1 MCRAR
6 GAQRPQGH
14 TCIPN
19 TVTEPDNDM
28 NTTYRKNLPGTDL
41 DYFDARAAVEAIKP
55 GAYDGL
61 PYTSRVLAE
70 NLVRRCDPATLD
82 ASLSQLIERKRD
94 LDFPWFPARVV
105 CHDILGQ
112 TALVDLA
119 GLRDAIADKG
129 GDPAQVNPVVPVQL
143 IVDHSLAVEC
153 GGFDPQAFEKNRAI
167 EDRRNEDRFHF
178 INWTKK
184 AFKNVDVIQPG
195 NGIMH
200 QINLEKMSPVIHSDR
215 GLAYPDTCVGTDSHT
230 PHVDALGVIA
240 IGVGGLE
247 AENVMLGRA
256 SWMRLP
262 EIVGVELSGKLAPNI
277 TATDLVLALTEF
289 LRKQKVVGAYLE
301 FYGEGARAL
310 TLGDRATISNM
321 APEYGATAAM
331 FAIDQQTIDYLKLT
345 GREEQQVKLVE
356 TYAKA
361 TGLWADSLAQAE
373 YERVLRFDL
382 SSVVRNMAGPSNPHA
397 RVATSDLAAKGIAG
411 AWEEV
416 PGQMPDGAVII
427 AAITS
432 CTNTSNPRN
441 VIAAGLLARNAN
453 KLGLGR
459 KPWVKSSLAPGS
471 KAVQLYL
478 EEAGL
483 EKELEQ
489 LGFGIVAFA
498 CTTCNGMSGALDP
511 VIQQEIIDRD
521 LYATAVLSGNRNFD
535 GRIHPY
541 AKQAFLASP
550 PLVVAYAIAGTIRFD
565 IEKDVLGVV
574 DGKEIRL
581 KDIWPSDEEI
591 DAVVRAAVKPEQ
603 FRKVYIPMFA
613 IEEDRGPKVAP
624 LYDWRPMSTY
634 IRRPPYWEGA
644 LAGERSLRGMR
655 PLAVLPDNIT
665 TDHLSPSNAI
675 MMDSAAGEYLAK
687 MGLPEEDFNSYA
699 THRGDHL
706 TAQRATFANPKL
718 FNEMVRKED
727 GSVKQGSLA
736 RIEPE
741 GKVTRMWEA
750 IETYMQRKQPL
761 IIVAGADYGQGSSR
775 DWAAKGVR
783 LAGVEVIVAEGFERI
798 HRTNLVGMGVLPLEF
813 KPGTDRKTL
822 GLEGSETYDVLGE
835 RKPRATLTL
844 VVTRANGERIEVPV
858 TCRLDTAEEVSIYE
872 AGGVLQRFAQ
882 DFLEASA

>member
-1 MCRAR
+1 
-6 GAQRPQGH
+6 
-14 TCIPN
+14 
-19 TVTEPDNDM
+19 M
-28 NTTYRKNLPGTDL
+28 NTSFRKNLPGTSL
-41 DYFDARAAVEAIKP
+41 DYFDAQAAVEAIQP
-55 GAYDGL
+55 GAWATL
-61 PYTSRVLAE
+61 PYTSRVHAE
-70 NLVRRCDPATLD
+70 NIVRKADPAILTR
-82 ASLSQLIERKRD
+82 SLKQLIERKRD
-94 LDFPWFPARVV
+94 HDFPWFPARVA

-119 GLRDAIADKG
+119 GLRDAIAKEG
-129 GDPAQVNPVVPVQL
+129 GDPAKVNPVVPVQL

-153 GGFDPQAFEKNRAI
+153 GGFDPDAFQKNRDI
-167 EDRRNEDRFHF
+167 EERRNEDRFHF

-184 AFKNVDVIQPG
+184 AFANVDVIPAG

-200 QINLEKMSPVIHSDR
+200 QINLEKMSPVIHADK
-215 GLAYPDTCVGTDSHT
+215 GIAYPDTCVGTDSHT

-262 EIVGVELSGKLAPNI
+262 EIVGVKLTGQRQSGI
-277 TATDLVLALTEF
+277 TATDVVLALTEF
-289 LRKQKVVGAYLE
+289 LRKNKVVGAYLE
-301 FYGEGARAL
+301 FHGEGASKL
-310 TLGDRATISNM
+310 TIGDRATISNM

-331 FAIDQQTIDYLKLT
+331 FSIDDQTLEYLTLT
-345 GREEQQVKLVE
+345 GRDAAQVKLVE
-356 TYAKA
+356 TYAKVA
-361 TGLWADSLAQAE
+361 GLWSDSLKDAV
-373 YERVLRFDL
+373 YERNLEFDL

-411 AWEEV
+411 KWEDV

-441 VIAAGLLARNAN
+441 VIAAALLARNAN
-453 KLGLGR
+453 KLGLTR

-471 KAVQLYL
+471 KAVELYL
-478 EEAGL
+478 NEAGL
-483 EKELEQ
+483 MGDLEK

-511 VIQQEIIDRD
+511 VIQQEIVDRD

-565 IEKDVLGVV
+565 IENDVLAVV

-581 KDIWPSDEEI
+581 KDIWPSDDEI
-591 DAVVRAAVKPEQ
+591 DAVVKVAVKPEQ
-603 FRKVYIPMFA
+603 YRAVYEPMFA
-613 IEEDRGPKVAP
+613 IQADDGVKVSP
-624 LYDWRPMSTY
+624 QYDWRPQSTY
-634 IRRPPYWEGA
+634 IRRPPYWDTEGVGA
-644 LAGERSLRGMR
+644 LAANPRTLKGMR

-675 MMDSAAGEYLAK
+675 MMNSAAGEYLHK

-706 TAQRATFANPKL
+706 TAMRATFANPTLK
-718 FNEMVRKED
+718 NEMVRDAD
-727 GSVKQGSLA
+727 GKVKAGSLA

-741 GKVTRMWEA
+741 GKVVRMWEA
-750 IETYMQRKQPL
+750 MEAYQERKQPL

-783 LAGVEVIVAEGFERI
+783 LAGVEAIAAEGFERI
-798 HRTNLVGMGVLPLEF
+798 HRTNLIGMGVLPLEF
-813 KPGTDRKTL
+813 KPGTTRLTL
-822 GLEGSETYDVLGE
+822 NIDGTETYDVEGDL
-835 RKPRATLTL
+835 KPRTDLTL
-844 VVTRANGERIEVPV
+844 VIARKNGEVVKVPM
-858 TCRLDTAEEVSIYE
+858 TCRLDTAEEVSVYE

-882 DFLEASA
+882 DFLAANR

>member
-1 MCRAR
+1 MSSHRF
-6 GAQRPQGH
+6 
-14 TCIPN
+14 
-19 TVTEPDNDM
+19 
-28 NTTYRKNLPGTDL
+28 RKPLPGTSL
-41 DYFDARAAVEAIKP
+41 DYVDARAAVESMSP
-55 GAYDGL
+55 GSYDRL
-61 PYTSRVLAE
+61 PYTARVHAE
-70 NLVRRCDPATLD
+70 NIVRKADPDKID
-82 ASLSQLIERKRD
+82 AYLGQLIERRRD

-119 GLRDAIADKG
+119 GLRDAIADMG

-143 IVDHSLAVEC
+143 IVDHSLAVEH
-153 GGFDPQAFEKNRAI
+153 GGFEKDAFAKNRAI
-167 EDRRNEDRFHF
+167 EDRRNDDRFHF
-178 INWTKK
+178 IDWTRF
-184 AFKNVDVIQPG
+184 AFKNVDVIPPG

-200 QINLEKMSPVIHSDR
+200 QINLERMSPVVHAQD

-240 IGVGGLE
+240 VGVGGLE

-256 SWMRLP
+256 SWMRTP
-262 EIVGVELSGKLAPNI
+262 DIVGVELSGKPAPGI
-277 TATDLVLALTEF
+277 TATDVVLALTEF
-289 LRKQKVVGAYLE
+289 LRKEKVVGAYLE
-301 FYGEGARAL
+301 FRGEGAAAL

-331 FAIDQQTIDYLKLT
+331 FFIDQNTIDYLRLT
-345 GREEQQVKLVE
+345 GRSDEQVKLVE
-356 TYAKA
+356 TYAKQA
-361 TGLWADSLAQAE
+361 GLWADALATAE
-373 YERVLRFDL
+373 YERTLHFDL
-382 SSVVRNMAGPSNPHA
+382 STVVRNMAGPSNPHK
-397 RVATSDLAAKGIAG
+397 RLPTSSLAEREIAKPWSMPDEGT
-411 AWEEV
+411 
-416 PGQMPDGAVII
+416 MPDGAVII

-453 KLGLGR
+453 ARGLTR
-459 KPWVKSSLAPGS
+459 KPWVKTSLAPGS

-478 EEAGL
+478 EEAKL
-483 EKELEQ
+483 LPELEQ

-511 VIQQEIIDRD
+511 KIQQEIIDRD

-565 IEKDVLGVV
+565 IEKDVLGLDAQGNEV
-574 DGKEIRL
+574 RL
-581 KDIWPSDEEI
+581 KDLWPSDAEI
-591 DAVVRAAVKPEQ
+591 DAIVAASVKPEH
-603 FRKVYIPMFA
+603 FRKVYEPMFA
-613 IEEDRGPKVAP
+613 PRAGATSGIKP
-624 LYDWRPMSTY
+624 LYDWRPQSTY

-644 LAGERSLRGMR
+644 LAGERTLKALR
-655 PLAVLPDNIT
+655 PLAVLGDNIT

-675 MMDSAAGEYLAK
+675 LADSAAGEYLAK

-706 TAQRATFANPKL
+706 TAQRATFANPTL
-718 FNEMVRKED
+718 LNEMVRNPD
-727 GSVKQGSLA
+727 GSVQKGSLA

-741 GKVTRMWEA
+741 GQVTRMWEA
-750 IETYMQRKQPL
+750 IETYMERKQPL
-761 IIVAGADYGQGSSR
+761 IIIAGADYGQGSSR

-783 LAGVEVIVAEGFERI
+783 LAGVEAIVAEGFERI
-798 HRTNLVGMGVLPLEF
+798 HRTNLIGMGVLPLEF
-813 KPGTDRKTL
+813 QPGTTRLTL
-822 GLEGSETYDVLGE
+822 GIDGTETFDVIGA
-835 RKPRATLTL
+835 RQPRTTLTL
-844 VVTRANGERIEVPV
+844 VIHRRNGERVEVPV
-858 TCRLDTAEEVSIYE
+858 TCRLDSDEEVSIYE

-882 DFLEASA
+882 DFLAGAA

>member
-1 MCRAR
+1 
-6 GAQRPQGH
+6 
-14 TCIPN
+14 
-19 TVTEPDNDM
+19 M
-28 NTTYRKNLPGTDL
+28 NSEFRKNLPGTGL
-41 DYFDARAAVEAIKP
+41 DYFDARAAVDAIKP
-55 GAYDGL
+55 GAYDRL

-70 NLVRRCDPATLD
+70 NLVRRCDPASLN
-82 ASLSQLIERKRD
+82 ASLGQLIERKRD

-119 GLRDAIADKG
+119 GLRDAIAEGG

-200 QINLEKMSPVIHSDR
+200 QINLEKMSPVIHAER
-215 GLAYPDTCVGTDSHT
+215 GVAYPDTCVGTDSHT

-262 EIVGVELSGKLAPNI
+262 EIVGVELSGKPQPGI
-277 TATDLVLALTEF
+277 TATDVVLALTEF
-289 LRKQKVVGAYLE
+289 LRKEKVVGAYLE

-331 FAIDQQTIDYLKLT
+331 FSIDQQTIDYLKLT
-345 GREEQQVKLVE
+345 GREDQQVKLVE
-356 TYAKA
+356 TYAKVA
-361 TGLWADSLAQAE
+361 GLWSDSLASAE

-397 RVATSDLAAKGIAG
+397 RVATSDLASKGIAG
-411 AWEEV
+411 QWEEV

-453 KLGLGR
+453 KLGLVR

-471 KAVQLYL
+471 KTVALYL
-478 EEAGL
+478 KEAGL
-483 EKELEQ
+483 DDELEQ

-511 VIQQEIIDRD
+511 LIQQEIIDRD

-591 DAVVRAAVKPEQ
+591 DAVVKAAVKPEQ
-603 FRKVYIPMFA
+603 FRQVYIPMFA
-613 IEEDRGPKVAP
+613 VQEDTGPKVTP

-644 LAGERSLRGMR
+644 LAGERTLKGMR

-675 MMDSAAGEYLAK
+675 MLDSAAGEYLAK

-718 FNEMVRKED
+718 FNEMVQENGK
-727 GSVKQGSLA
+727 VKQGSLA
-736 RIEPE
+736 RLEPE

-783 LAGVEVIVAEGFERI
+783 LAGVEAIVAEGFERI

-813 KPGTDRKTL
+813 KAGVNRKTL
-822 GLEGSETYDVLGE
+822 GIDGTETFDVLGE
-835 RKPRATLTL
+835 RTPRATLTL
-844 VVTRANGERIEVPV
+844 VITRANGERVEVPV

-882 DFLEASA
+882 DFLESAVAV

>member
-1 MCRAR
+1 
-6 GAQRPQGH
+6 
-14 TCIPN
+14 
-19 TVTEPDNDM
+19 M
-28 NTTYRKNLPGTDL
+28 NSEFRKPLPGTRL
-41 DYFDARAAVEAIKP
+41 DYFDAHAAIEALKP
-55 GAYDGL
+55 GAYATL

-70 NLVRRCDPATLD
+70 NLVRRCDPATLN
-82 ASLSQLIERKRD
+82 ASLTQLIERRRD

-119 GLRDAIADKG
+119 GLRDAIASQG
-129 GDPAQVNPVVPVQL
+129 GDPALVNPVVPVQL

-153 GGFDPQAFEKNRAI
+153 GGNDPQAFEKNRAI

-178 INWTKK
+178 IDWTKQ
-184 AFKNVDVIQPG
+184 AFKNVEVIPPG

-200 QINLEKMSPVIHSDR
+200 QINLEKMSPVVQVLD
-215 GLAYPDTCVGTDSHT
+215 GVAFPDTLVGTDSHT

-262 EIVGVELSGKLAPNI
+262 DIIGVELTGRRQPGI
-277 TATDLVLALTEF
+277 TATDVVLALTEY
-289 LRKQKVVGAYLE
+289 LRQQKVVGAYLE
-301 FYGEGARAL
+301 FYGEGASSL

-331 FAIDQQTIDYLKLT
+331 FSIDSQTIDYLRLT
-345 GREEQQVKLVE
+345 GREDEQVKLVE
-356 TYAKA
+356 LYARH
-361 TGLWADSLAQAE
+361 TGLWSDSLEQVE
-373 YERVLRFDL
+373 YERVLSFDL

-397 RVATSDLAAKGIAG
+397 RVATSDLAARGIAG
-411 AWEEV
+411 QWDEV

-453 KLGLGR
+453 RLGLSR

-471 KAVQLYL
+471 KTVALYL
-478 EEAGL
+478 DAAGL
-483 EKELEQ
+483 TTELEQ
-489 LGFGIVAFA
+489 LGFGVVAFA

-511 VIQQEIIDRD
+511 AIQQEIIDRD

-581 KDIWPSDEEI
+581 MDLWPSDEEI
-591 DAVVRAAVKPEQ
+591 DAVVQASVKPEQ
-603 FRKVYIPMFA
+603 FRQVYIPMFA
-613 IEEDRGPKVAP
+613 IEEHTGPKVEP
-624 LYDWRPMSTY
+624 LYDWRSMSTY

-644 LAGERSLRGMR
+644 LAGERTLKGMR

-675 MMDSAAGEYLAK
+675 MLNSAAGEYLAK
-687 MGLPEEDFNSYA
+687 MGVPEEDFNSYA

-706 TAQRATFANPKL
+706 TAQRATFANPQL
-718 FNEMVRKED
+718 VNEMAVVEGK
-727 GSVKQGSLA
+727 VKKGSLT

-741 GKVTRMWEA
+741 GQVTRMWEA
-750 IETYMQRKQPL
+750 IETYMARKQPL
-761 IIVAGADYGQGSSR
+761 IIIAGADYGQGSSR

-783 LAGVEVIVAEGFERI
+783 LAGVEAIAAEGFERI

-813 KPGTDRKTL
+813 KPGTNRLTL
-822 GLEGSETYDVLGE
+822 GIDGSETYDVIGQ
-835 RKPRATLTL
+835 RTPRATLTL
-844 VVTRANGERIEVPV
+844 VITRKSGERLEVPV
-858 TCRLDTAEEVSIYE
+858 TCRLDTGEELSIYE

-882 DFLEASA
+882 DFLEATVS

>member
-1 MCRAR
+1 
-6 GAQRPQGH
+6 
-14 TCIPN
+14 
-19 TVTEPDNDM
+19 M
-28 NTTYRKNLPGTDL
+28 NTAYRKPLPGTSL
-41 DYFDARAAVEAIKP
+41 DYFDARAAVEAIAP
-55 GAYDGL
+55 GAYDTL

-70 NLVRRCDPATLD
+70 NLVRRCDPATLAD
-82 ASLSQLIERKRD
+82 SLRQLIERKRE

-119 GLRDAIADKG
+119 GLRDAIAEQG

-153 GGFDPQAFEKNRAI
+153 GGDDPDAFAKNRAI

-178 INWTKK
+178 IEWTKL
-184 AFKNVDVIQPG
+184 AFKNVDVIPAG

-200 QINLEKMSPVIHSDR
+200 QINLEKMSPVIHAKD
-215 GLAYPDTCVGTDSHT
+215 GVAFPDTLVGTDSHT

-262 EIVGVELSGKLAPNI
+262 DIVGVELTGERQPGI
-277 TATDLVLALTEF
+277 TATDIVLALTEF
-289 LRKQKVVGAYLE
+289 LRQQKVVGAYLE
-301 FYGEGARAL
+301 FHGEGAARL

-331 FAIDQQTIDYLKLT
+331 FSIDPQTLDYLRLT
-345 GREEQQVKLVE
+345 GRADEQVRLVE

-361 TGLWADSLAQAE
+361 AGLWSDTLKHAA
-373 YERVLRFDL
+373 YERVLRFDV

-397 RVATSDLAAKGIAG
+397 RVATTDLAAKGIAG
-411 AWEEV
+411 QWDDV

-453 KLGLGR
+453 RLGLTR

-471 KAVQLYL
+471 KAVALYL
-478 EEAGL
+478 EAAGL
-483 EKELEQ
+483 KTELEA

-511 VIQQEIIDRD
+511 TIQQEIIDRD

-550 PLVVAYAIAGTIRFD
+550 PLVVAYAIAGTVRFD
-565 IEKDVLGVV
+565 IERDSFGTGP
-574 DGKEIRL
+574 DGQPITL
-581 KDIWPSDEEI
+581 KDLWPSDAEI
-591 DAVVRAAVKPEQ
+591 DAIVRASVKPEQ
-603 FRKVYIPMFA
+603 FRQVYIPMFDQRSEA
-613 IEEDRGPKVAP
+613 TASVSP
-624 LYDWRPMSTY
+624 LYDWRAQSTY

-644 LAGERSLRGMR
+644 LAGERTLRGLR
-655 PLAVLPDNIT
+655 PLAVLGDNIT

-675 MMDSAAGEYLAK
+675 LADSAAGEYLAK
-687 MGLPEEDFNSYA
+687 MGLPEADFNSYA

-706 TAQRATFANPKL
+706 TAQRATFANPTL
-718 FNEMVRKED
+718 RNEMAVVD
-727 GSVKQGSLA
+727 GEVKKGSLA

-750 IETYMQRKQPL
+750 IEAYMARKQPL
-761 IIVAGADYGQGSSR
+761 IVIAGADYGQGSSR

-783 LAGVEVIVAEGFERI
+783 LAGVEAIVAEGFERI
-798 HRTNLVGMGVLPLEF
+798 HRTNLIGMGVLPLEF
-813 KPGTDRKTL
+813 KPAPHASRWASTA
-822 GLEGSETYDVLGE
+822 
-835 RKPRATLTL
+835 PRPST
-844 VVTRANGERIEVPV
+844 
-858 TCRLDTAEEVSIYE
+858 
-872 AGGVLQRFAQ
+872 
-882 DFLEASA
+882 

>member
-1 MCRAR
+1 
-6 GAQRPQGH
+6 
-14 TCIPN
+14 
-19 TVTEPDNDM
+19 M
-28 NTTYRKNLPGTDL
+28 NTDHRKKLPGTTL
-41 DYFDARAAVEAIKP
+41 DYFDARAAVDALQP
-55 GAYDGL
+55 GAWDKL
-61 PYTSRVLAE
+61 PYTSRVHAE

-82 ASLSQLIERKRD
+82 DALRQLIERRRD
-94 LDFPWFPARVV
+94 RDFPWFPARVV

-119 GLRDAIADKG
+119 GLRDAIADMG
-129 GDPAQVNPVVPVQL
+129 GDPSQVNPVVQTQL
-143 IVDHSLAVEC
+143 IVDHSLAVEFA
-153 GGFDPQAFEKNRAI
+153 GSDPDAFAKNRAV
-167 EDRRNEDRFHF
+167 EERRNEDRFHF
-178 INWTKK
+178 IEWTKK
-184 AFKNVDVIQPG
+184 AFRNVEVIPPG

-200 QINLEKMSPVIHSDR
+200 QINLERMSPVVQVKD
-215 GLAYPDTCVGTDSHT
+215 GVAFPDTLVGTDSHT

-262 EIVGVELSGKLAPNI
+262 DIVGVELTGRPQAGI

-289 LRKQKVVGAYLE
+289 LRREKVVGAYLE
-301 FYGEGARAL
+301 FFGEGAAAL

-321 APEYGATAAM
+321 TPEFGATAAM
-331 FAIDQQTIDYLKLT
+331 FYIDAQTIAYLKLT
-345 GREEQQVKLVE
+345 GRDAAQVRLVE
-356 TYAKA
+356 TYAKQA
-361 TGLWADSLAQAE
+361 GLWADALETAE
-373 YERVLRFDL
+373 YERVIRFEL
-382 SSVVRNMAGPSNPHA
+382 SSVVRNMAGPSNPHK
-397 RVATSDLAAKGIAG
+397 RLPTSELAARGIA
-411 AWEEV
+411 AKWDDL
-416 PGQMPDGAVII
+416 PGRMPDGAVII

-453 KLGLGR
+453 ARGLVR

-478 EEAGL
+478 EDAGL
-483 EKELEQ
+483 LGELEK
-489 LGFGIVAFA
+489 LGFGIVGFA

-511 VIQQEIIDRD
+511 AIQQEVIARD

-550 PLVVAYAIAGTIRFD
+550 PLVVAYAIAGTVRFD
-565 IEKDVLGVV
+565 IEKDVLGIDA
-574 DGKEIRL
+574 DGCPVTL
-581 KDIWPSDEEI
+581 KDIWPDDAEI
-591 DAVVRAAVKPEQ
+591 DAIVARSVKPEH
-603 FRKVYIPMFA
+603 FRQVYDPMFA
-613 IEEDRGPKVAP
+613 LQAASGEPVSP
-624 LYDWRPMSTY
+624 LYDWRPRSTY

-644 LAGERSLRGMR
+644 LAGERTLRGLR

-675 MMDSAAGEYLAK
+675 LRDSAAGEYLHR

-706 TAQRATFANPKL
+706 TAQRATFANPQL
-718 FNEMVRKED
+718 VNEMAVVDGRVRP
-727 GSVKQGSLA
+727 GSLT
-736 RIEPE
+736 RLEPE
-741 GKVTRMWEA
+741 GRVVRMWEG
-750 IETYMQRKQPL
+750 IEAYMARRQPL

-783 LAGVEVIVAEGFERI
+783 LAGVEAIVAEGFERI

-813 KPGTDRKTL
+813 KPGVTRLTL
-822 GLEGSETYDVLGE
+822 AIDGSETFDVVGE
-835 RKPRATLTL
+835 CRPRAELAL
-844 VVTRANGERIEVPV
+844 VVRRKNGERVDVPV
-858 TCRLDTAEEVSIYE
+858 ICRLDTEEELSIYE

-882 DFLEASA
+882 DFLASSRQAA